1 MIVCPDYDK
10 FQFTEADLDLINLY
24 AKQISSVDVEF
35 CAILDH
41 LECMINTVVH
51 NMPDTK
57 LQHEY
62 KKAIF
67 EVAKACYR
75 LDKVLM
81 NEDVPSCYVK
91 EKHADGRTYT
101 NRLEYT
107 EMIEDL
113 ITDDLGMDDSG
124 GNLFDEIEENRIM
137 REVKNENKS

>member
-1 MIVCPDYDK
+1 
-10 FQFTEADLDLINLY
+10 
-24 AKQISSVDVEF
+24 
-35 CAILDH
+35 
-41 LECMINTVVH
+41 MINVVVH

-67 EVAKACYR
+67 EVVKACYK

-81 NEDVPSCYVK
+81 NEEVPSCYVK

-113 ITDDLGMDDSG
+113 ITDDLGMGDG
-124 GNLFDEIEENRIM
+124 GLFDEIEENRIT
-137 REVKNENKS
+137 REVKNKIK